1 MSAFLRQAVL
11 GFRFPCS
18 DFNVPYSASAGS
30 TRRGPTERTCGA
42 RVDSARPRRPSR
54 FFGLTSGKSSARR
67 QRTRCKPYASNMTRG
82 DWRDVRFGVEA
93 FRTRPIGLRAHRHV
107 DVHKLER
114 AWAAGFLDAEGCFGL
129 AHSHARK
136 RGPAWYRVRA
146 SVSQHGEVADHQ
158 RPCSD
163 SSAFWESAI
172 SSGTV
177 TRMISSGLAEGDEK
191 VQPVVGATA
200 EFVGADKLVDAH
212 QALRR
217 FRTQTRLKGGA
228 THCVRGHPYG
238 PKVMRGGRTKHV
250 CGACARLLDRMSR
263 ARRGLRPRRFKNIAR
278 RYTF

>member
-1 MSAFLRQAVL
+1 MSAYLTQAVL

-146 SVSQHGEVADHQ
+146 SVSQHGEVSRPPEALLRLQ
-158 RPCSD
+158 RILGVGKI
-163 SSAFWESAI
+163 E
-172 SSGTV
+172 
-177 TRMISSGLAEGDEK
+177 RHGDPDDFK
-191 VQPVVGATA
+191 W
-200 EFVGADKLVDAH
+200 L
-212 QALRR
+212 
-217 FRTQTRLKGGA
+217 
-228 THCVRGHPYG
+228 
-238 PKVMRGGRTKHV
+238 GGRRRKGPTSRRRDSPV
-250 CGACARLLDRMSR
+250 PGRGQAR
-263 ARRGLRPRRFKNIAR
+263 
-278 RYTF
+278 